1 MGFLWEFQG
10 IFQGDLPGISG
21 KWWVFGTVQ
30 PDVSSMRRFLDG
42 RGSGLGSPRRPIYAK
57 RPRCCFTLVFM
68 MVNNTHGIHVWYIY
82 LHLGDFVRANVG
94 KYTIHRA
101 YGI

>member
-1 MGFLWEFQG
+1 
-10 IFQGDLPGISG
+10 
-21 KWWVFGTVQ
+21 
-30 PDVSSMRRFLDG
+30 
-42 RGSGLGSPRRPIYAK
+42 
-57 RPRCCFTLVFM
+57 M